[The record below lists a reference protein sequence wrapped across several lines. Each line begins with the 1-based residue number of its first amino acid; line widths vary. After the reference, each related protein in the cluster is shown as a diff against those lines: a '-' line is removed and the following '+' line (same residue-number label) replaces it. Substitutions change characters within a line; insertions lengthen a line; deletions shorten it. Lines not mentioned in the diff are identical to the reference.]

1 MTPDD
6 PAAAP
11 RVEAYLD
18 QILAPLARRLLPF
31 QQDELRRELRDH
43 LWKRI
48 EAYREL
54 GQPEDDAVTEALT
67 QFGGA
72 EDFLRQWRR
81 EWTKTAAVSAPTLR
95 IWNAGK
101 AALRPSLVGI
111 TAAFLPFVGINLFYQ
126 AFQHFPAGAFL
137 LRYGGALY
145 GSWIGL
151 AFLLLPV
158 LIGVRQGR
166 RQPKHAGAGMA
177 TVLVSGIAAVSL
189 LYELIDRT
197 TLDNIY
203 AEGLCSV
210 LLALMVAWLPVA
222 GGAAALSG
230 WWTQRPRKIPA

>member
-1 MTPDD
+1 MNNNT
-6 PAAAP
+6 
-11 RVEAYLD
+11 RMEAYLD
-18 QILAPLARRLLPF
+18 QVLAPLARRLSAF
-31 QQDELRRELRDH
+31 HQQELRRELRAH
-43 LWKRI
+43 LWERI
-48 EAYREL
+48 TAYQEL
-54 GQPEDDAVTEALT
+54 DMTEDDAVTEALR

-166 RQPKHAGAGMA
+166 RQPKHAGA
-177 TVLVSGIAAVSL
+177 
-189 LYELIDRT
+189 
-197 TLDNIY
+197 
-203 AEGLCSV
+203 
-210 LLALMVAWLPVA
+210 
-222 GGAAALSG
+222 
-230 WWTQRPRKIPA
+230 